1 MSWISHGLM
10 ISKTSIRVDEK
21 DHSSKIEVCLR
32 FVEIFVASMRV
43 DATWKLRKFFP
54 DFTDLRS

>member
-21 DHSSKIEVCLR
+21 AMKRLTVQSLR
-32 FVEIFVASMRV
+32 FLRLFEIS
-43 DATWKLRKFFP
+43 
-54 DFTDLRS
+54 